1 MGVTKTKKTIETT
14 TEELSYMAVPGGP
27 VDPKKGALVVWRV
40 ERTTQRQAMRG
51 TRKYKPGAPKTHV
64 QTGMGWE
71 KQVARGGQGWAAEVQ
86 HPNDYGDKAFS
97 KGYLTLVR
105 EDRWDEFL
113 AGALKYDLWG
123 DCGVEKMP
131 EGWSKGITIGPES
144 AWDVVVSGT
153 PVKVLNQYSNYHLL
167 FDGEGLPL
175 PQRVGFDYLNGWMN
189 NEHYDLK
196 AVVEVLRKRQDV
208 TIYPNGGER
217 SWGGDDSPIGE
228 IPYYNS
234 RDGHTHCLK
243 FDWHPGVED
252 YRKAWLASLKLKK
265 PPEANGVPWPEPPT
279 FVWRR
284 SFLETVFG
292 IHRKAGDL

>member
-1 MGVTKTKKTIETT
+1 MKTKKTIETT
-14 TEELSYMAVPGGP
+14 TEELSYMEVPGGP

-71 KQVARGGQGWAAEVQ
+71 KQVARGGRGWVAEVQ
-86 HPNDYGDKAFS
+86 HPSECGDKAFS
-97 KGYLTLVR
+97 KGSLALVR

-113 AGALKYDLWG
+113 AGALKYDMWG
-123 DCGVEKMP
+123 GCGVEKMP
-131 EGWSKGITIGPES
+131 EGWSKGIIIGPET
-144 AWDVVVSGT
+144 AWDVVTSGT
-153 PVKVLNQYSNYHLL
+153 PVKVLNQYGYAHLL

-175 PQRVGFDYLNGWMN
+175 PQRVGFNYLDGHMN
-189 NEHYDLK
+189 NECYDLK
-196 AVVEVLRKRQDV
+196 AVVEVLQKRDDV

-217 SWGGDDSPIGE
+217 PLRNGSPIGR

-234 RDGHTHCLK
+234 HEGHTHCIK
-243 FDWHPGVED
+243 FDWHPSVED

-265 PPEANGVPWPEPPT
+265 PPEANGVPWPNPPT
-279 FVWRR
+279 FGWR
-284 SFLETVFG
+284 STIVETVFG
-292 IHRKAGDL
+292 VHRKDDA